1 MEIFVTGSVV
11 SREIKKMQKS
21 IVCTPCI
28 PMPLVAA
35 AVDGDRVNPKNPGN
49 VVRPL
54 AKCQL
59 LEINLVYSRC

>member
-1 MEIFVTGSVV
+1 METFVTGSVV
-11 SREIKKMQKS
+11 SREVKKMQKS
-21 IVCTPCI
+21 IVCTHCI

-35 AVDGDRVNPKNPGN
+35 AIDGDRVNRKNPGI

-54 AKCQL
+54 ANCHL